1 VDPPT
6 LVITIAVMDYVN
18 ARVMDYLNA
27 APLNW
32 WIS

>member
-6 LVITIAVMDYVN
+6 LVTTTAVIDYVN
-18 ARVMDYLNA
+18 AGVVDYVNA

-32 WIS
+32 WIP